1 MKNSINSAKEQRRPL
16 KIAYLTLLHTQHPL
30 VRPQLAA
37 QPPHLVA
44 APQPHLKKR
53 QPHQTVKPQL
63 RPIQLISLIRPIIKI
78 GVKHNNM
85 YAKLLIELIKN
96 TYYVQ

>member
-16 KIAYLTLLHTQHPL
+16 KIAYLTLLHTQHP
-30 VRPQLAA
+30 PQ
-37 QPPHLVA
+37 PHLVA
-44 APQPHLKKR
+44 AQPPHLKKR